1 MGAAESRALLMGGMK
16 RASSVEDP
24 RDNKKAKV
32 EKTKVLD
39 IQDFNVGIEIETCC
53 NQIPHLQYFKEEK
66 DLSIQCLEGN
76 EVEFVLRYDNR
87 KYFQQRSSI
96 MREMDNIVKACRMCA
111 SSNQNPKH
119 TTCGVHI
126 HLSHPLATKREYK
139 QFDRYFSRYWM
150 STLYDA
156 LRQTYNLRLYNTY
169 CRKNICYIHDRHD
182 KYRQLNLSPTSEE
195 DDGLWHF
202 EFRGMGDIH
211 RVDVATVDK
220 FIHALANGYKMAFDM
235 YNHKPAPVNYDW
247 KEELWQLLYE
257 TENDDGPQIEEVSE
271 LLTEA
276 RVAGSRIDLD
286 EYDDDVNL
294 NSILYRSSY
303 GDISDVPRLK
313 EILSQAKNYDAYF
326 DKNDN
331 FWYSPL
337 FWITW
342 NDDES
347 KGYEMSLALLPFLK
361 EKGYTISSRVIDK
374 LPKPVV
380 TAWDAL

>member
-1 MGAAESRALLMGGMK
+1 
-16 RASSVEDP
+16 
-24 RDNKKAKV
+24 
-32 EKTKVLD
+32 
-39 IQDFNVGIEIETCC
+39 
-53 NQIPHLQYFKEEK
+53 
-66 DLSIQCLEGN
+66 
-76 EVEFVLRYDNR
+76 
-87 KYFQQRSSI
+87 